1 MDRSWGSDDMLADR
15 QQHLADEALERWH
28 ERHEFPEDW
37 ADECPICEEAEADSA
52 KDRKQDSEEGEN

>member
-1 MDRSWGSDDMLADR
+1 MLADR
-15 QQHLADEALERWH
+15 QQHLEDEALERWH

-37 ADECPICEEAEADSA
+37 ADECSICEEAEADSA